1 MVARFR
7 YGQKESYDHM
17 MQKFECQV
25 CGYIYDPS
33 LGDPDGGI
41 NPGTE
46 FTDLPASW
54 HCPVCGSQKSKFI
67 PLEG

>member
-7 YGQKESYDHM
+7 NSQKESNGSM

-25 CGYIYDPS
+25 CGYIYDPCN
-33 LGDPDGGI
+33 GDPDGGI

-54 HCPVCGSQKSKFI
+54 HCPVCGSPKSKFI
-67 PLEG
+67 PMEG